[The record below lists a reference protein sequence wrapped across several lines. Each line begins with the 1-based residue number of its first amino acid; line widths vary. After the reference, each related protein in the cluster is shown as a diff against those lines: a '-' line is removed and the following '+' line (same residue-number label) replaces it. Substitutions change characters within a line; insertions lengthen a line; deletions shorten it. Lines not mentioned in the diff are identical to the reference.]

1 VWGSPRGEALRRRL
15 ERILAVKSSSSKTNA
30 RDAGAKVRAYLASL
44 PPDGRRAL
52 KKIREA
58 IRAAAPD
65 AVESFSYRIPG
76 FRLDE
81 RPLVWYAAWAN
92 HTSLYPITA
101 AIQRAYA
108 AGLEG
113 YELSKG
119 TVRFP
124 LTEPIPMT
132 LVKKLVKARITEI
145 RSKSKG

>member
-1 VWGSPRGEALRRRL
+1 MKSTTGSVT
-15 ERILAVKSSSSKTNA
+15 VKSTTPKTNGRQA
-30 RDAGAKVRAYLASL
+30 RDRIRAYFATL
-44 PPDGRRAL
+44 PPGGRRAL
-52 KKIREA
+52 RKIRAA

-65 AVESFSYRIPG
+65 AVEHFSYGMPG
-76 FRLDE
+76 FRLDG
-81 RPLVWYAAWAN
+81 RPLVWYAGWRS
-92 HTSLYPITA
+92 HSSLYPITA